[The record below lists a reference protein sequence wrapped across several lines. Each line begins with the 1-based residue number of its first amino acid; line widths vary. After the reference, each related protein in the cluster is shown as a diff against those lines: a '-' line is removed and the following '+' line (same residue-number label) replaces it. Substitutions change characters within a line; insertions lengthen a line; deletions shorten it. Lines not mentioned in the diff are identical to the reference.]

1 LKLESTPG
9 RHVIV
14 LHVLAAPC
22 GEIISPP
29 CHSLSLAL
37 FTADRSQF
45 VFVNFDLF
53 AAFGIMGNCG
63 LLPMQIDFA
72 K

>member
-1 LKLESTPG
+1 MLLCCMFWRPHAVKLFP
-9 RHVIV
+9 H
-14 LHVLAAPC
+14 LAT
-22 GEIISPP
+22 
-29 CHSLSLAL
+29 LSLAL